1 MGVLDALN
9 GKTGLI
15 GGLFNYDG
23 VPVGKAIMTGDA
35 LGIQGQGITE
45 NLLQDYPSHATQ
57 INRIHR
63 KIMDNDT
70 YTGKIG
76 NHAGYRFDQLNA
88 NLTGLTELGL
98 DDTQMGRVLNSLER
112 NTGAWVDGMGS
123 SNFVAR
129 VRRIAGEPAAAQ
141 TASQNNAAAAP
152 AAVAPATSSPS
163 SDTNAESSEAA
174 STSEQAEDEAQTA
187 ESETDSPGFDAVDT
201 SGDTGGPS
209 NEGEAG
215 GFAGLFGGN
224 FDLSQIFG
232 GFDLSNMGGG
242 AFESLQNIL
251 PGIGSLLT
259 GVFSDMTHHSGTAL
273 ANLEADG
280 DVSMMTRF
288 ETVLNSGVYSIGK
301 ANRVGNGSMYES
313 SDIPVNFDGSIT
325 STVDAETG
333 VERVGPPPAPSQG
346 TEPTQPQPGQQAPA
360 AMAQNTPGQQG
371 PQTPRPSGPDDTAF
385 A

>member
-1 MGVLDALN
+1 MGVLSPYESQLRAF
-9 GKTGLI
+9 GSISSYEAI
-15 GGLFNYDG
+15 GERVKDG
-23 VPVGKAIMTGDA
+23 MVEQ
-35 LGIQGQGITE
+35 LSS
-45 NLLQDYPSHATQ
+45 DYPSHSAQ
-57 INRIHR
+57 IGRIAR
-63 KIMDNDT
+63 GMSDDT
-70 YTGKIG
+70 IG
-76 NHAGYRFDQLNA
+76 RHAWNRFDDLDR
-88 NLTGLTELGL
+88 NLTALSEMDL
-98 DDTQMGRVLNSLER
+98 DEAQIGRVLDNMESRPQFWADNL
-112 NTGAWVDGMGS
+112 TS
-123 SNFVAR
+123 SNFASYT
-129 VRRIAGEPAAAQ
+129 RRIAGDPAPARSAPSRPSQAAAGS
-141 TASQNNAAAAP
+141 AGAAAGGG
-152 AAVAPATSSPS
+152 AT
-163 SDTNAESSEAA
+163 AA
-174 STSEQAEDEAQTA
+174 SGNTSNEQEQTA
-187 ESETDSPGFDAVDT
+187 EGTSAPDGEVETQADAGEEGMQPVDT
-201 SGDTGGPS
+201 SDDPSSPGG
-209 NEGEAG
+209 GEAG

-273 ANLEADG
+273 TNLEADG

-288 ETVLNSGVYSIGK
+288 ETVLDSAFYSIGK

-313 SDIPVNFDGSIT
+313 SDIPVNFDGSVT

-360 AMAQNTPGQQG
+360 AMAQNMPGQQG